1 MKQMVHRAYFKEVA
15 PGQFE
20 FAGRFKD
27 GFQIVYFENDLSMF
41 PTDWLNQFL
50 DFVISKVAFGCHE
63 TTRRYEWLMYQ
74 TIDELKRRGEYNG
87 IRE

>member
-1 MKQMVHRAYFKEVA
+1 MKQMVHRAYFREIA
-15 PGQFE
+15 SGQFE

-27 GFQIVYFENDLSMF
+27 GFQIVYFENDLSTF

-50 DFVISKVAFGCHE
+50 EFVTSKVAFGCHE

-74 TIDELKRRGEYNG
+74 IIDELKRRGAYNG
-87 IRE
+87 ICE

>member
-1 MKQMVHRAYFKEVA
+1 MKQMVHRAYFREIA

-41 PTDWLNQFL
+41 PTYWLNQFL
-50 DFVISKVAFGCHE
+50 EFVTSRVAFGCHE
-63 TTRRYEWLMYQ
+63 TKRRYEWLMYQ
-74 TIDELKRRGEYNG
+74 IIDELKRRGAYNG
-87 IRE
+87 ICE